1 MNISSIQ
8 KRRFLN
14 NLYKAYYADGSKPS
28 DQQVRKDF
36 NDYFVVNKP
45 GFPLRISYDLLR
57 ARSIVDVDVLNE
69 AMAHSIF
76 NIDVIYDSIF
86 ENNDQLMGVVN
97 ALNKKLES
105 LKARRSQLEA
115 KVDDLLFINSNTDG
129 FFYSFTELF
138 SSVNNIDLNLSSA
151 YVNTEKKYVEIPSLN
166 SENFSNLKINNLTT
180 ASPTGAISFNGSVI
194 NSSLNFADFDNVF
207 DGLTDTYWGIE
218 HSSASIGSVAMTL
231 QIPLNSNI
239 LISKVQGI
247 ISTTSP
253 VNIFMRALYSDPA
266 KAPEIRNIDSRK
278 DYGTFSFNIPA
289 SNYSSIELIM
299 FKIEPDSI
307 ISGSSSPYSYKFG
320 LRELLIGSRYYD
332 KESSLVSK
340 PISVLGQDNELLFI
354 DAVSVEV
361 EDQIIKGTDI
371 RYYVAEDVENA
382 TSISNFNWIPISPQG
397 SESSGYPSIVS
408 FAASNYETKRILASP
423 TGNDLA
429 LIPIDT
435 QSRTA
440 NLVNPTSNVYPGK
453 TVYRIATLSNQENYI
468 NPTLYGNI
476 DSFQHYYIINSETPF
491 ADRYR
496 DLSYWATEIRQNQA
510 NILNSLLKEQFG
522 SIYPG
527 INSPSS
533 GYIQTKILSQ
543 SDQKAVYTISKINYN
558 FNLAVY
564 LNGQLLADLPI
575 GVLSKSI
582 EWDFVEGINNLII
595 TYDKP
600 YTGVA
605 SFSLMEGS
613 NISKFGSIF
622 VDYYYYLDPFEFSNR
637 VNINDNYFTIDNVL
651 GSKQIFASKK
661 IDGISRFNYIS
672 KSSRSVDAIRYRVD
686 LSRFDNPYSSP
697 MLESLKIK
705 FKHSSV

>member
-57 ARSIVDVDVLNE
+57 SRSIVDVDLLNE

-166 SENFSNLKINNLTT
+166 SENFNNLKINNLTT
-180 ASPTGAISFNGSVI
+180 AAPTGSISFNGSVVI
-194 NSSLNFADFDNVF
+194 KSLGFTDFDNVF
-207 DGLTDTYWGIE
+207 DGLTDTYWDVQHE
-218 HSSASIGSVAMTL
+218 SSSIGSVALTL

-239 LISKVQGI
+239 LISKVQGVV
-247 ISTTSP
+247 STTSP
-253 VNIFMRALYSDPA
+253 VNIFMRALYADSA
-266 KAPEIRNIDSRK
+266 KEPEIRNIDSRK

-289 SNYSSIELIM
+289 SNYRSIELIM
-299 FKIEPDSI
+299 FKVEPDVI
-307 ISGSSSPYSYKFG
+307 GAKSSPYTYKFG

-340 PISVLGQDNELLFI
+340 PISVLGQDNDLLFI
-354 DAVSVEV
+354 DAVSLDV
-361 EDQIIKGTDI
+361 EDQMIKGTDI
-371 RYYVAEDVENA
+371 RYYVAEDVEGA

-397 SESSGYPSIVS
+397 SESSGYPSFVS
-408 FAASNYETKRILASP
+408 FSASNYETRKILANP
-423 TGNDLA
+423 TGNDIQL
-429 LIPIDT
+429 LPIDPE
-435 QSRTA
+435 SKTA
-440 NLVNPTSNVYPGK
+440 NLLNPTSTVYSGK
-453 TVYRIATLSNQENYI
+453 TVYRIANLNKQENYI

-491 ADRYR
+491 LYKYK

-510 NILNSLLKEQFG
+510 NILSSLLKEQFG
-522 SIYPG
+522 AIYPA

-533 GYIQTKILSQ
+533 GYMQTKILCQ
-543 SDQKAVYTISKINYN
+543 SDQKAVYTITKTNYN

-564 LNGQLLADLPI
+564 LNGQLLAELPD
-575 GVLSKSI
+575 GVINKSV
-582 EWDFVEGINNLII
+582 EWNFVAGINNLII

-613 NISKFGSIF
+613 NISRFGSVF
-622 VDYYYYLDPFEFSNR
+622 VDYYNYLDPFEFANR
-637 VNINDNYFTIDNVL
+637 ASVNDNYFTIDEVF
-651 GSKQIFASKK
+651 GVKQIFASKK
-661 IDGISRFNYIS
+661 IEGISRFNYIS

-686 LSRFDNPYSSP
+686 LSRFNNPYSSP
-697 MLESLKIK
+697 MLESLRIK